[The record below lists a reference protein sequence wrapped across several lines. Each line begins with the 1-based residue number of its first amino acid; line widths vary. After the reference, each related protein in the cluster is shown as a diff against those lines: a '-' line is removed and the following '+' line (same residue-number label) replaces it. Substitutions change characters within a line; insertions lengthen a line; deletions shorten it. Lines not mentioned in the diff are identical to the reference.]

1 MEPAGRHALVTG
13 GGRGIGA
20 AIARALTGAGA
31 VVTVLGRS
39 AAPLENMV
47 ASGAA
52 AGWVQADVTATE
64 SLAAAVARAEATRGS
79 LGILVNNAGAAESAP
94 FTRTDRA
101 LWDRMLALN
110 LSSVFE
116 ATKLVL
122 PGMMARGF
130 GRVVNIASTAGL
142 TGYPYVAAYVAAKH
156 GVVGLTK
163 ALALET
169 AKTGVTVNAVC
180 PGFTETDMLAHSIA
194 SVADKTGRTQADVKK
209 SFVRGNPQ
217 GRLVRPDEVAAAV
230 LFLCGP
236 GSDAMTGQAI
246 AVAGGEIL

>member
-1 MEPAGRHALVTG
+1 
-13 GGRGIGA
+13 
-20 AIARALTGAGA
+20 
-31 VVTVLGRS
+31 
-39 AAPLENMV
+39 
-47 ASGAA
+47 
-52 AGWVQADVTATE
+52 
-64 SLAAAVARAEATRGS
+64 
-79 LGILVNNAGAAESAP
+79 
-94 FTRTDRA
+94 
-101 LWDRMLALN
+101 
-110 LSSVFE
+110 
-116 ATKLVL
+116 
-122 PGMMARGF
+122 
-130 GRVVNIASTAGL
+130 L